1 MSYYIRRTSLLLMA
15 WSALPLSAA
24 NVDTALIESVILVNF
39 DSLAS
44 GSVESSE
51 TRTRRANV
59 DTSLIDAA
67 LPNAA
72 AFSNTATLEAAFGAL
87 LAGHTDAEIAEAVQY
102 AFDYTLVSGITTF
115 GLDLEAA
122 TNALQIF
129 TKVAFEAS
137 DQRDTN
143 NGEDAPNP
151 KKLAEN
157 LARPLLI
164 GNSTSTPAT
173 SGAFKWAITN
183 NQHVPSVG
191 KEVAMAIGKG
201 AISATINNSTVT
213 EISETL
219 TSELTSGALD
229 FLETATADGS
239 TFFKGITPVTKG
251 IDNPTMLYD
260 GTFKKFHPDKARI
273 IEYVT
278 NGSTY
283 GILESAI
290 AIPKTDVSALSKT
303 IGKKATE
310 AAITKFNSLTGD
322 NSLFLYETVKAIGY
336 GTSMSAVL
344 VVGSLGN
351 NTTLTNTVAENMS
364 YGIASGSVEKVLSLG
379 LAATD
384 IAKVGEAAAYGTAMG
399 TGLAGSMLKGVDRA
413 ALAQSTAQ
421 GAAKGAMIEAAN
433 KKGNTET
440 ENDELLT
447 LARGT
452 SMGSVLGSVAM
463 AAYNHLNAY
472 EVDIQEVIS
481 SAAQGTAYGSMT
493 ADLVHDDGST
503 RDKLPGHKEDFEVE
517 IARAV
522 ANGASTGALF
532 EITALLQSQ
541 PDVRTADIDSIKT
554 AKSVSYG
561 ATKGAILGG
570 DAAGISSDV
579 SVKQATEQGLTE
591 GSMDGVALALGFA
604 EDKVNEAS
612 IRSEAAIKN
621 AVGVGNKDAA
631 LDAARSLAI
640 KAINPT
646 VEDMRQLMKLYGINP
661 KLTNPGFIFP
671 NPKRSGEEN
680 FLFPADEI
688 PIVSPI

>member
-1 MSYYIRRTSLLLMA
+1 MLG
-15 WSALPLSAA
+15 ALPLSAA
-24 NVDTALIESVILVNF
+24 DVDTALIESVILVNF
-39 DSLAS
+39 DALAS
-44 GSVESSE
+44 GSAELLE
-51 TRTRRANV
+51 ARIRRADV
-59 DTSLIDAA
+59 DTVLIDAT
-67 LPNAA
+67 LPNAVA
-72 AFSNTATLEAAFGAL
+72 YSDTATLQATFGAL
-87 LAGHTDAEIAEAVQY
+87 LDGHTDTEIAIAVQY
-102 AFDYTLVSGITTF
+102 AFDYTLNAGITTF

-122 TNALQIF
+122 TNALEIF

-164 GNSTSTPAT
+164 GNPSSTPAT
-173 SGAFKWAITN
+173 PGALEWAITN
-183 NQHVPSVG
+183 NQHVPTVG
-191 KEVAMAIGKG
+191 REVAKAISKG
-201 AISATINNSTVT
+201 AISATIINATVT
-213 EISETL
+213 EIAETL
-219 TSELTSGALD
+219 ISELTGGALD
-229 FLETATADGS
+229 VLESAATDGVG
-239 TFFKGITPVTKG
+239 FYKGITPVTEG
-251 IDNPTMLYD
+251 VDNGVMLYD
-260 GTFKKFHPDKARI
+260 GTYKKFHPDKARL
-273 IEYVT
+273 IEYVV

-283 GILESAI
+283 GILEAAI
-290 AIPKTDVSALSKT
+290 AVAGNDISSISKAIGAKAAESAVT
-303 IGKKATE
+303 Q
-310 AAITKFNSLTGD
+310 FNSLAGD

-336 GTSMSAVL
+336 GTSMGSVL
-344 VVGSLGN
+344 VAGSLGSGAS
-351 NTTLTNTVAENMS
+351 LAQSVAENIS
-364 YGIASGSVEKVLSLG
+364 YGVASGSVEKVLSLG
-379 LAATD
+379 LATAD
-384 IAKVGEAAAYGTAMG
+384 IAKVGEAVAYGTAMG
-399 TGLAGSMLKGVDRA
+399 TGLAGSMLKGFDRA
-413 ALAQSTAQ
+413 ALVQFAAQ
-421 GAAKGAMIEAAN
+421 GAAQGAMVEAAN

-440 ENDELLT
+440 ENDELLA

-463 AAYNHLNAY
+463 AVYDHLDAY
-472 EVDIQEVIS
+472 EVDIQQVIEL
-481 SAAQGTAYGSMT
+481 AALGTAYGTMT
-493 ADLVHDDGST
+493 SDLVNDDGSP

-517 IARAV
+517 LARAV

-532 EITALLQSQ
+532 EITALLQTQ
-541 PDVRTADIDSIKT
+541 PDVRAADIDSIKT

-561 ATKGAILGG
+561 TTKGAILGG

-604 EDKVNEAS
+604 EDKVNEAT
-612 IRSEAAIKN
+612 IRSENAIMN
-621 AVGVGNKDAA
+621 AVGAGNRDGAI
-631 LDAARSLAI
+631 DAARSLAI

-671 NPKRSGEEN
+671 NPNNRGEEN

>member
-1 MSYYIRRTSLLLMA
+1 MLMLG
-15 WSALPLSAA
+15 ALPLSAA

-39 DSLAS
+39 DALAS
-44 GSVESSE
+44 GSAELSE
-51 TRTRRANV
+51 ARIRRADV
-59 DTSLIDAA
+59 DPALIDAT

-72 AFSNTATLEAAFGAL
+72 AYSDTAALQAAFGAL
-87 LAGHTDAEIAEAVQY
+87 LDGHTDTEIATAVQY
-102 AFDYTLVSGITTF
+102 AFDYTLNAGITTF

-122 TNALQIF
+122 TNALEIF

-143 NGEDAPNP
+143 NGKDAPNP

-164 GNSTSTPAT
+164 GNPSSTPT
-173 SGAFKWAITN
+173 TPGALEWAITN
-183 NQHVPSVG
+183 NQHVPTVG
-191 KEVAMAIGKG
+191 REVAKAIGKG
-201 AISATINNSTVT
+201 AISATIINATVT
-213 EISETL
+213 EIAETL
-219 TSELTSGALD
+219 ISELTGGALD
-229 FLETATADGS
+229 VLESATTDGVA
-239 TFFKGITPVTKG
+239 FYKGITPVTEG
-251 IDNPTMLYD
+251 VDNGVMLYD
-260 GTFKKFHPDKARI
+260 GTYKKFHPDKARL
-273 IEYVT
+273 IEYVV

-290 AIPKTDVSALSKT
+290 AVAGNDVSAISKA
-303 IGKKATE
+303 IGAKAAESAVTQ
-310 AAITKFNSLTGD
+310 FNSLAGD

-336 GTSMSAVL
+336 GTSMGSVL
-344 VVGSLGN
+344 VAGSLGSSAS
-351 NTTLTNTVAENMS
+351 LAQSVAENIS
-364 YGIASGSVEKVLSLG
+364 YGVASGSVEKVLSLG
-379 LAATD
+379 LAAD
-384 IAKVGEAAAYGTAMG
+384 IAKVGEAVAYGTAMG
-399 TGLAGSMLKGVDRA
+399 TGLAGSMLKGFDRA
-413 ALAQSTAQ
+413 ALAQSAAQ
-421 GAAKGAMIEAAN
+421 GAAEGAMVEAAN

-472 EVDIQEVIS
+472 EVDIQKVIE
-481 SAAQGTAYGSMT
+481 SAALGTAYGTMT
-493 ADLVHDDGST
+493 SDLVNDDGSP

-517 IARAV
+517 LARAV

-532 EITALLQSQ
+532 EITALLQTQ
-541 PDVRTADIDSIKT
+541 PDVRAADIDSIKT

-561 ATKGAILGG
+561 TTKGAILGG

-604 EDKVNEAS
+604 EDKVNDAT
-612 IRSEAAIKN
+612 IRSENAIKN
-621 AVGVGNKDAA
+621 AVGAGNKDGAM
-631 LDAARSLAI
+631 DAARSLAI

-671 NPKRSGEEN
+671 NPKNSGEDN

>member
-1 MSYYIRRTSLLLMA
+1 MSFYLRCLSSLLMA
-15 WSALPLSAA
+15 LYALPLPAA
-24 NVDTALIESVILVNF
+24 NVDTALIESVILINF

-44 GSVESSE
+44 GSVESSDA
-51 TRTRRANV
+51 RSRRADVN
-59 DTSLIDAA
+59 TALIDAA

-72 AFSNTATLEAAFGAL
+72 AFSDTATLGAAFGAL
-87 LAGHTDAEIAEAVQY
+87 LDGHTDTEIATAVKY
-102 AFDYTLVSGITTF
+102 AFNYTLFTGITNF
-115 GLDLEAA
+115 GLDLEDA

-129 TKVAFEAS
+129 TQVAFEAS
-137 DQRDTN
+137 DQRDVN
-143 NGEDAPNP
+143 SGEDAPNP

-157 LARPLLI
+157 LARSLLTDTI
-164 GNSTSTPAT
+164 QN
-173 SGAFKWAITN
+173 WAIPN

-191 KEVAMAIGKG
+191 RGVSKAIAKG
-201 AISATINNSTVT
+201 AVSATINNATTT
-213 EISETL
+213 EIAETL
-219 TSELTSGALD
+219 TSELTGGALD
-229 FLETATADGS
+229 VLEGATSDGR
-239 TFFKGITPVTKG
+239 TFYKGINPVTEG
-251 IDNPTMLYD
+251 LDNAVMLYD
-260 GTFKKFHPDKARI
+260 GTYKKFHPDKARL
-273 IEYVT
+273 IEYVV

-290 AIPKTDVSALSKT
+290 ATPSIDVSSLAKV
-303 IGKKATE
+303 IGTKATE
-310 AAITKFNSLTGD
+310 AAVTKFNSLTGD
-322 NSLFLYETVKAIGY
+322 NSLFLYETIKAIGY
-336 GTSMSAVL
+336 GTSTSSVL
-344 VVGSLGN
+344 VAGSLGN
-351 NTTLTNTVAENMS
+351 NTTLANSVAENIS
-364 YGIASGSVEKVLSLG
+364 HGVASGSVEKVLSLG
-379 LAATD
+379 LTAVD

-399 TGLAGSMLKGVDRA
+399 TGLAGSMLKGFDRA
-413 ALAQSTAQ
+413 ELAQSAAQ
-421 GAAKGAMIEAAN
+421 GAAQGAMIEAAN
-433 KKGNTET
+433 KKGNTEA
-440 ENDELLT
+440 ENDDLLA

-472 EVDIQEVIS
+472 DVDIQRVIS

-493 ADLVHDDGST
+493 ADLVNDDGSP

-532 EITALLQSQ
+532 EITALLQTQ

-591 GSMDGVALALGFA
+591 GSIDGVALALGFA

-612 IRSEAAIKN
+612 IRSETAIKN

-631 LDAARSLAI
+631 IDAARSLAI